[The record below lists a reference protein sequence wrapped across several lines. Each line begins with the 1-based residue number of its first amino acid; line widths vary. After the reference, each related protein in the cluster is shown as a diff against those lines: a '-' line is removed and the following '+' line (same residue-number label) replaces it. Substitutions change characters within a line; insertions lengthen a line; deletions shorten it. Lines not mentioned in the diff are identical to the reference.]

1 MEPPTKLGVN
11 LEPLLLERSAPAR
24 VCPER
29 SRRARA
35 ERSSPAAGGQ
45 RKHRRAI
52 ALTMLLCAMIVP
64 SPDKLSAQTPATSPT
79 QAPTTSPTPAPPA
92 EPDGITRGG
101 YQIHSSV
108 ELGYRSNDVTGSEDM
123 YDTLVNLRTGPRIL
137 DQTLTM
143 QSVDH
148 QGLLFDNLY
157 LNSVGWG
164 GDPNNYMRLR
174 ADKDKWYNL
183 QGSFRRDQSFFD
195 YDLLANPLNPSTS
208 TPSIPILSSP
218 HLFDTTR
225 RMSDVDLTLLPQSVV
240 SFRLG
245 CSHNNMAGPSYSSIH
260 EGTEG
265 SLLQN
270 WNTTMNSYRMG
281 VDFRIAPRTVLSYDQ
296 FLDYYKGDT
305 DYQLNPINQAL
316 LPTMPASSVSLGLSI
331 DTVNKEPCAVPTGQS
346 SLIVSGTL
354 TNVTCSAYSSYLRN
368 QRIRTSIPTE
378 RISLR
383 SNYFKMLEV
392 LGSFSYSSATSSTP
406 LDESFGGLL
415 TRTNTL
421 AFTGTGTGAANRISD
436 VVDLEATLHLTQHL
450 RLIEKFYFWA
460 YRIPQNANFNELDY
474 SCAVPPCTLL
484 STPLTT
490 PTPPGGTPTIA
501 QSSFNQ
507 TWTRN
512 QTELAWDIS
521 KKAGV
526 RIGYR
531 YGDRDFNHF
540 IDYLPGDVDHFVG
553 LEQTALLGIWARPI
567 HTLRLNFDL
576 ELTNFNSVFV
586 RLSPRKVE
594 RYRFQA
600 NYKPRSWATL
610 GGSIN
615 ILNLSNGDAQ
625 TQFVGHNQNYGLT
638 ASLAPR
644 ERIGMDLAYN
654 FNSIIQNAL
663 ICFNDTP
670 PTGVILPFVANANNN
685 DCAGND
691 TSNNLMANSYYT
703 NHTNFGMAT
712 VRFKPAKRVMANV
725 GYSIISVEGNV
736 PQFNI
741 LQPLGSLQY
750 KYQQP
755 VANLSVDI
763 ARRWAFNMG
772 WNYYQYAEG
781 SFVGPTAPRYFHA
794 NSLTESLRYSF

>member
-1 MEPPTKLGVN
+1 MELPRKFVQQSSS
-11 LEPLLLERSAPAR
+11 LEKRRSLRLQAEINSLATR
-24 VCPER
+24 GQ
-29 SRRARA
+29 SKRRI
-35 ERSSPAAGGQ
+35 
-45 RKHRRAI
+45 AI
-52 ALTMLLCAMIVP
+52 ALAVFVCATAMIVC
-64 SPDKLSAQTPATSPT
+64 SPETLFAQTPTA
-79 QAPTTSPTPAPPA
+79 TPAPVPTASPAPVAPA

-101 YQIHSSV
+101 YQIHQSI
-108 ELGYRSNDVTGSEDM
+108 ELGYRTTDVTGSGDM
-123 YDTLVNLRTGPRIL
+123 YDTLVNLQTGPRIL

-164 GDPNNYMRLR
+164 GDPNNYLRLR
-174 ADKDKWYNL
+174 ADKNKWYNL
-183 QGSFRRDQSFFD
+183 QTSFRRDQYFSD
-195 YDLLANPLNPSTS
+195 YDLLANPLNPPPPPAPGGS
-208 TPSIPILSSP
+208 TPSIPILDSP

-225 RMSDVDLTLLPQSVV
+225 RMSDVDLTLLPQSTV

-245 CSHNNMAGPSYSSIH
+245 YSHNNMTGPSYSSIH
-260 EGTEG
+260 EGTEA
-265 SLLQN
+265 SLLQD
-270 WNTTMNSYRMG
+270 WNTTMNSYRLG

-305 DYQLNPINQAL
+305 DYQLNPINEAL
-316 LPTMPASSVSLGLSI
+316 LPTTPASSVSLGLSI
-331 DTVNKEPCAVPTGQS
+331 DTANKEPCAVPTGQS
-346 SLIVSGTL
+346 SLIVNGIL
-354 TNVTCSAYSSYLRN
+354 TNVTCSAYFGYSRN
-368 QRIRTSIPTE
+368 QRIRTSTPTE

-383 SNYFKMLEV
+383 SNYFRKLELV
-392 LGSFSYSSATSSTP
+392 GSYSYSSAVSSTP
-406 LDESFGGLL
+406 LDESFSGLI

-421 AFTGTGTGAANRISD
+421 AFTGSGTAAANRISD
-436 VVDLEATLHLTQHL
+436 VADLGATLHLTQHL

-460 YRIPQNANFNELDY
+460 YRIPQNGNLNELDY
-474 SCAVPPCTLL
+474 SCAAPPCTLL

-490 PTPPGGTPTIA
+490 PAATPTTI

-521 KKAGV
+521 KKVGA

-540 IDYLPGDVDHFVG
+540 NDFLPGDLDHFVG
-553 LEQTALLGIWARPI
+553 LEKTALLGVWARPT
-567 HTLRLNFDL
+567 HTLRFNFDL
-576 ELTNFNSVFV
+576 EHTNYNAVFV
-586 RLSPRKVE
+586 RLSPRKDA
-594 RYRFQA
+594 RYRFQMT
-600 NYKPRSWATL
+600 YTPRSWATL

-615 ILNLSNGDAQ
+615 IRQESNADSE
-625 TQFVGHNQNYGLT
+625 TQYLGHNQNYGLT

-644 ERIGMDLAYN
+644 ERFGLDLAYN
-654 FNSIIQNAL
+654 FNSVIQNAV

-670 PTGVILPFVANANNN
+670 PIGVILPFVANAANNN
-685 DCAGND
+685 CAGND
-691 TSNNLMANSYYT
+691 TSNNLMANSYDT

-712 VRFKPAKRVMANV
+712 VRFKPAKRVLANI
-725 GYSIISVEGNV
+725 GYSISSVDGSV

-741 LQPLGSLQY
+741 LQPLGTVQY

-763 ARRWAFNMG
+763 GHKLAYNMG
-772 WNYYQYAEG
+772 WNYYQYGEG